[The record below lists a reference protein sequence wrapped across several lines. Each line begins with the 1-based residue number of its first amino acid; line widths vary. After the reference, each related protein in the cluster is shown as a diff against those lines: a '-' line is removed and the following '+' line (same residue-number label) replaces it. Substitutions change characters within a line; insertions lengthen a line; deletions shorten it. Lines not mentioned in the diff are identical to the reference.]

1 MAEETFTHQSL
12 QPKPYVFVLMPFG
25 KEFRDIY
32 QFGIKGAA
40 EDAGAY
46 AERLDDQIF
55 TDGILDRIFNQI
67 NRADVI
73 VADMTGR
80 NANVFYEVGYAH
92 ALGKLVLLLT
102 KDAEDIPFD
111 LKHRQHV
118 VYDSIDTLRR
128 DLAPRVAWA
137 IREGASRR
145 TPTTRT
151 LRVTLSGVELSPG
164 AAKGSIPSIPFDVE
178 EWFDLPLAIWNESP
192 NMTTAFSH
200 VYLFAESGSAVVPYQ
215 NEKATLSR
223 ITEHGSFGAG
233 GSFSA
238 PKYEHYEGL
247 TKKFIT
253 SYRAADPDAPDGLNE
268 QYRLSNS
275 IASIPPGAVEHDV
288 LRLGNREGIADGYI
302 GTFRL
307 RLHGNDGI
315 FDFSFRLAPIST
327 PAATT

>member
-1 MAEETFTHQSL
+1 MTEETFTRQSL

-25 KEFRDIY
+25 KAFSNIY

-67 NRADVI
+67 NLADVI

-102 KDAEDIPFD
+102 QDAEDIPFD

-118 VYDSIDTLRR
+118 VYDGESIETLRR
-128 DLAPRVAWA
+128 NLAPRIAWA

-145 TPTTRT
+145 TPTTRA

-164 AAKGSIPSIPFDVE
+164 LAKADIPSIPFEVE
-178 EWFDLPLAIWNESP
+178 EWFDLPLAIWNESL
-192 NMTTAFSH
+192 NLTAPFSH
-200 VYLFAESGSAVVPYQ
+200 VYLFAESGARLAPYQ
-215 NEKATLSR
+215 KVKTTMSR
-223 ITEHGSFGAG
+223 IADWGDLRQGKP
-233 GSFSA
+233 
-238 PKYEHYEGL
+238 PKHEYYEGL
-247 TKKFIT
+247 KEEFIT
-253 SYRAADPDAPDGLNE
+253 SYRAADSDAPDGLNE
-268 QYRLSNS
+268 QYRLPNS

-288 LRLGNREGIADGYI
+288 LRLGIREGIADDYV

-315 FDFSFRLAPIST
+315 FDFSFRLTPIAT
-327 PAATT
+327 PATST